1 MANELSVSVALRFI
15 KGATDIRFNKLNQT
29 FTVSGVDYI
38 SATQSIATSE
48 TALDLGGCA
57 AGGTILI
64 ANTDAT
70 NYVSGRAA
78 TGGTNMI
85 RLNAGEV
92 ALFRFDAA
100 GAAAPYFIANTGAVI
115 IAYLLVEP

>member
-1 MANELSVSVALRFI
+1 MANELTVSVALRFI
-15 KGATDIRFNKLNQT
+15 KGATDVRFNKLNLT
-29 FTVSGVDYI
+29 FTVAGVDYI

-57 AGGTILI
+57 AGGTILL
-64 ANTDAT
+64 ANTDAS
-70 NYVSGRAA
+70 NYVSVRAA
-78 TGGTNMI
+78 SGGVNCV

-100 GAAAPYFIANTGAVI
+100 GAPTPYLIANTGAVI
-115 IAYLLVEP
+115 VAYLLIEP